1 MERPDSSIPETV
13 LLTGATGFM
22 GRELLWRLVRRPSYR
37 VVCLVRAKDDADADA
52 RLSCVLDQA
61 RPEPLTAGQR
71 ARATAIRGDLT
82 EGELGLAPGQR
93 DQLAGSISR
102 VIHGAATV
110 DWATPLEKARHI
122 NVEGTRQV
130 VELAK
135 LAQVRGVLRR
145 FDYIST
151 CHVCGRRR
159 GRIPEES
166 LDGAAGFFNH
176 YEESKFEAEQL
187 VRSSGL
193 PFATFRLSS
202 VVGDSRTGYSST
214 FRVMYWPLK
223 MLSRGMAWVVP
234 ADRRGIVDIVPVDYV
249 CDALET
255 LSAEPSARGKT
266 FHLAAGPEYSSTIGE
281 LLELGVKTF
290 QVRPP
295 LLVPPSLF
303 FYTLRPLLYLVTWGK
318 RREMLRKGR
327 VYVPYFAFRAAFDT
341 SQARPA
347 LEPRDLRP
355 PLVQDYF
362 QRLIDYAI
370 SSDWGKREPGGAAT
384 AAPAGRSGQ
393 GAGR

>member
-1 MERPDSSIPETV
+1 MPDTV
-13 LLTGATGFM
+13 LLTGATGFV
-22 GRELLWRLVRRPSYR
+22 GRELLWRLAREPSDR
-37 VVCLVRAKDDADADA
+37 VVCLLRAKDEDDANA
-52 RLSCVLDQA
+52 RLVRVLDQS
-61 RPEPLTAGQR
+61 RPEPLSAEQK
-71 ARATAIRGDLT
+71 ARVTAIRGDLT
-82 EGELGLAPGQR
+82 EEQLGLTPGQR
-93 DQLAGSISR
+93 DKLAGTISR

-110 DWATPLEKARHI
+110 DWATPLETARQI
-122 NVEGTRQV
+122 NVEGTRRV

-135 LAQVRGVLRR
+135 LAQARGVLRR

-166 LDGAAGFFNH
+166 LDGGAAFFNH
-176 YEESKFEAEQL
+176 YEQSKFEAEQL

-214 FRVMYWPLK
+214 FKVMYWPLK

-234 ADRRGIVDIVPVDYV
+234 ADRRGIVDIVPVDYI
-249 CDALET
+249 CDALEV
-255 LSAEPSARGKT
+255 LSAEPTQRGKT

-281 LLELGVKTF
+281 LLELGVRSF
-290 QVRPP
+290 RVRPP

-303 FYTLRPLLYLVTWGK
+303 FYTLRPMLYLVTWGK
-318 RREMLRKGR
+318 RRKMLRKGR

-341 SQARPA
+341 SQVRAV
-347 LEPRDLRP
+347 LEQKGLRP

-362 QRLIDYAI
+362 QKLIDYAI
-370 SSDWGKREPGGAAT
+370 ASDWGKRGPGGVAIAVT
-384 AAPAGRSGQ
+384 EGSSAPRK
-393 GAGR
+393 RL

>member
-1 MERPDSSIPETV
+1 MPDTV
-13 LLTGATGFM
+13 LLTGATGFV
-22 GRELLWRLVRRPSYR
+22 GRELLWRLAREPSDR
-37 VVCLVRAKDDADADA
+37 VVCLLRAKDEDDANA
-52 RLSCVLDQA
+52 RLVRVLDQS
-61 RPEPLTAGQR
+61 RPEPLSTEQK
-71 ARATAIRGDLT
+71 ARVTAIRGDLT
-82 EGELGLAPGQR
+82 EEELGLTPGQR
-93 DQLAGSISR
+93 DKLAGTISR

-110 DWATPLEKARHI
+110 DWATPLETARRI
-122 NVEGTRQV
+122 NVEGTRRV

-135 LAQVRGVLRR
+135 LAQARGVLRR

-166 LDGAAGFFNH
+166 LDGGAAFFNH
-176 YEESKFEAEQL
+176 YEQSKFEAEQL

-214 FRVMYWPLK
+214 FKVMYWPLK

-234 ADRRGIVDIVPVDYV
+234 ADRRGIVDIVPVDYI
-249 CDALET
+249 CDALEA
-255 LSAEPSARGKT
+255 LSAEPTQRGKT

-281 LLELGVKTF
+281 LLELGVRSF
-290 QVRPP
+290 RVRPP

-303 FYTLRPLLYLVTWGK
+303 FYTLRPMLYLVTWGK
-318 RREMLRKGR
+318 RRKMLRKGR

-341 SQARPA
+341 SQVRAV
-347 LEPRDLRP
+347 LEQKGLRP

-362 QRLIDYAI
+362 QKLIDYAI
-370 SSDWGKREPGGAAT
+370 ASDWGKREPGGVAIAVT
-384 AAPAGRSGQ
+384 GGSSAQRK
-393 GAGR
+393 RL